1 MWLSGM
7 NQGVPEREGE
17 RNRAILERGKVE
29 KGFCAPKAVFLCSVF
44 LLNSK
49 LLTGAALW
57 GPSPK
62 CVCVRARVCL

>member
-49 LLTGAALW
+49 LLTGVAL
-57 GPSPK
+57 
-62 CVCVRARVCL
+62 